1 MSEGRGTDDAERA
14 SSRSVTADYRATATS
29 GFLRNRR
36 AQLAPDPSWPVYNAT
51 TDRRVAGLR
60 REEIAWAAGVSMD
73 YYTKFEQGKVAHPSR
88 AVVGSVADAL
98 RLSDLDRRYLL
109 ALTAEPS
116 GAPEITAEALDEAQG
131 DLLTIGSKLFD
142 TVMLHLL
149 TDELMLTTVDK
160 ATAAVL
166 FPDRDSSEWPI
177 QPVSLL
183 QYIFDDPISRSVYVD
198 WTAKAYEVVGLA
210 HLNLA
215 TRQAQPEHRALID
228 QLWRSSKAF
237 RYIWN
242 RYEPHEKRSGRWRI
256 RVPGEGV
263 VGCHFTTLQVRGC
276 DELSLVVYDREEQ
289 RRELSSRDT
298 SNTSTGSAAPV
309 RDSADS
315 DRRR

>member
-1 MSEGRGTDDAERA
+1 MSGGRGTDDATDV
-14 SSRSVTADYRATATS
+14 SSRGVTVDYRATATS
-29 GFLRNRR
+29 GFLRHRR
-36 AQLAPDPSWPVYNAT
+36 AQLRPDPAWPVFNAN

-88 AVVGSVADAL
+88 AVVGSIADAL

-116 GAPEITAEALDEAQG
+116 GAPAATSEALAAAEA
-131 DLLTIGSKLFD
+131 DLLAIGTRLFD

-149 TDELMLTTVDK
+149 TDELMLTAVDK

-166 FPDRDSSEWPI
+166 FPDRDSSEWPL

-183 QYIFDDPISRSVYVD
+183 EYIFDDPVSRSVYVD

-215 TRQAQPEHRALID
+215 TRPVSAEHRAVID
-228 QLWRSSKAF
+228 RLWQSSKAF

-242 RYEPHEKRSGRWRI
+242 RYEPHDKRSGRWRL

-263 VGCHFTTLQVRGC
+263 VACHFTTLQVRGC
-276 DELSLVVYDREEQ
+276 DELSLVVYRLEDQ
-289 RRELSSRDT
+289 R
-298 SNTSTGSAAPV
+298 
-309 RDSADS
+309 
-315 DRRR
+315 